1 MYVAMHKTLERVN
14 KNRIHLLR
22 GPVLTN
28 SHKFVTRI
36 YDTSLFSHLYIQ
48 GKYTYIC
55 IEGCGANMP

>member
-1 MYVAMHKTLERVN
+1 MHKTLERVN
-14 KNRIHLLR
+14 KNRIRLLR

-28 SHKFVTRI
+28 SHKFVAHI

-55 IEGCGANMP
+55 VENCGANMP